1 MEIGAFLVRL
11 VPVLSVLAVASVV
24 EALVPLRKQSRRVN
38 GRLTTNLW
46 LLVITLSLGILLNF
60 ALALGAAYFTES
72 GAGLLQVVGIS
83 GAAAFIVALL
93 ALDGA
98 TYLVHRLMHQT
109 PIMWRVHLVHHTD
122 ASVDATTAFRQ
133 HPVEGV
139 LRFSFIAATAWSLG
153 APPAAITVYRLLG
166 ALNSVLEHAN
176 IRVPRWLDQIAVL
189 VWVTPD
195 MHKVHHSRDRSE
207 TDSNYANLFS
217 FFDRLF
223 GTFTSSSRG
232 PLVRYGINGYDAPEQ
247 QSIGALLWLP
257 FRGLDLPAA
266 IVMTARNVAG
276 ETNDRRGQAR
286 NFDTV
291 GSGSSSIDGGRHG

>member
-1 MEIGAFLVRL
+1 MEIGPFLVRL
-11 VPVLSVLAVASVV
+11 LPVLSALAIASVV
-24 EALVPLRKQSRRVN
+24 EAIVPLRKQSRQVN
-38 GRLTTNLW
+38 GRLATNLW
-46 LLVITLSLGILLNF
+46 LLVITLALGILLNF
-60 ALALGAAYFTES
+60 ALALGAAYFTAS
-72 GAGLLQVVGIS
+72 GAGLLRVVGVS
-83 GAAAFIVALL
+83 GATAFIVALL

-98 TYLVHRLMHQT
+98 TYLVHRLMHRT
-109 PIMWRVHLVHHTD
+109 PIMWRVHRVHHID

-133 HPVEGV
+133 HPIEGV

-195 MHKVHHSRDRSE
+195 MHKVHHSRDPSE

-223 GTFTSSSRG
+223 GTFTSSSCG
-232 PLVRYGINGYDAPEQ
+232 SLVRYGINGYDAPEQ
-247 QSIGALLWLP
+247 QSIGAVLWLP

-266 IVMTARNVAG
+266 LVATTRNVAG
-276 ETNDRRGQAR
+276 GVHDR
-286 NFDTV
+286 
-291 GSGSSSIDGGRHG
+291 